1 MGIASLVG
9 RIAKVFKGGGRLA
22 KNIIDRGRQ
31 IIGKVSPFV
40 KKGFEFAQ
48 RIPGFINNAK
58 QKKEQVSSDIKGVVD
73 MLPNSK
79 IKDKIQNIVDRGDQA
94 VGRVIDKGREI
105 SDKAMPWVN
114 SCYDIS
120 RRIKLPY
127 FQGPKM

>member
-79 IKDKIQNIVDRGDQA
+79 IKDKIQNIVDR
-94 VGRVIDKGREI
+94 VIDKGREI

-114 SCYDIS
+114 SGYDIS

>member
-48 RIPGFINNAK
+48 RIPGFINNENK
-58 QKKEQVSSDIKGVVD
+58 RKNKFQVILKV
-73 MLPNSK
+73 L
-79 IKDKIQNIVDRGDQA
+79 
-94 VGRVIDKGREI
+94 
-105 SDKAMPWVN
+105 
-114 SCYDIS
+114 
-120 RRIKLPY
+120 
-127 FQGPKM
+127 